1 MPEPPNPGGGPG
13 WGVAEESLGKGRRR
27 GRDPMG
33 AHWAAAKRWG
43 ADGGVGLQTALS
55 APWGE
60 GGVSP
65 TVVLM
70 VVMLGTPPGC
80 PTPPQRSTGRPHRRS
95 PLLGPHQP
103 HSAAPGGA
111 AQHPHPTPDVGGAPS
126 LAAPPPPHAPGAAEL
141 PYPEW
146 GGGDGG
152 EEGRP
157 CPSCSTSLPHKCGA
171 ALFMGRAAK
180 SRGTSLFGGQ
190 SLRPPL
196 RPPPWG
202 SAALLSSFFAFEGLG
217 LLWGGEWGGGG
228 VPPFP
233 RAVRGAAV
241 SPSRARPTASCGV
254 LWAQLCSRRPPLR
267 LRVACGAQVWR
278 GG

>member
-1 MPEPPNPGGGPG
+1 MAGVPWGGGGASCAAQICWRQRWAMPEPPNPGGGPG

-43 ADGGVGLQTALS
+43 ADGGVGLQTALN

-146 GGGDGG
+146 GGGWGRGG
-152 EEGRP
+152 
-157 CPSCSTSLPHKCGA
+157 TA
-171 ALFMGRAAK
+171 V
-180 SRGTSLFGGQ
+180 
-190 SLRPPL
+190 PL
-196 RPPPWG
+196 VQHQPAPQVWG
-202 SAALLSSFFAFEGLG
+202 SAIYGASSQKPWHFLV
-217 LLWGGEWGGGG
+217 WGPIPA
-228 VPPFP
+228 PPP
-233 RAVRGAAV
+233 
-241 SPSRARPTASCGV
+241 PP
-254 LWAQLCSRRPPLR
+254 PPLGKCCPTQQFLR
-267 LRVACGAQVWR
+267 L
-278 GG
+278 